1 MKKIFSASLV
11 LLLMF
16 STMSFTLS
24 ASNDSLINENSSEV
38 LANEDSEECE
48 DRSFMI
54 MHQASNAIPDITIGE
69 LTQIM
74 NIAYALCEGYTME
87 EIANAN

>member
-1 MKKIFSASLV
+1 MKKIFSISLV

-16 STMSFTLS
+16 STMSFTLL
-24 ASNDSLINENSSEV
+24 ASNEALVNEDSSEMFI
-38 LANEDSEECE
+38 NEDSEECE
-48 DRSFMI
+48 DRSFI
-54 MHQASNAIPDITIGE
+54 VMHQASNAIPDLTIGE

-87 EIANAN
+87 EIVAAN